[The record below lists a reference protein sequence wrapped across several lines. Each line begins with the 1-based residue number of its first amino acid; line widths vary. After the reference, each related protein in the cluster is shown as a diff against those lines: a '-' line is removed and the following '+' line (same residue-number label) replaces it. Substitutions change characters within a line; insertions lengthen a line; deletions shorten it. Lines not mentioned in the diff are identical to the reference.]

1 MQSAALLSRA
11 PRVFCKFIR
20 RSRAGTDG
28 CGMKFFLK
36 RSLITGFLIGLQF
49 LLIVLGIFTLSN
61 KIVYVYVGLQVVSLI
76 ALILVI
82 NKKDN
87 PSYKLAWIVVILLL
101 PPVGVIIYMMWGNT
115 VFTRTIKNRIN
126 KSFETFRFQL
136 PQNEQSEA
144 KLRAFS
150 RTYARQSEYLKRSTG
165 HSVYNDTETD
175 YYSPAEAAFP
185 HILAELKKAKRFIFI
200 EFFILAE
207 GNMWDEIHAVLREK
221 AAEGVDI
228 KIISDDIGSGDRQQE
243 GFVRRLAAENIEM
256 VSYNRFRPALNTFM
270 NYRDHRK
277 ICVIDGQVGF
287 TGGINLADE
296 YINKVERFGHWKDT
310 SVLLRGAAVRSL
322 TRMFLQQWTLNAG
335 SDTLDRPE
343 EEYLTA
349 RALPAQGYVQPY
361 PDSPLDH
368 FNVAENAY
376 LHLIQRADHYVYITT
391 PYLILDNEFVTT
403 LKTAAESGVDVRI
416 ITPSHPDKWYV
427 HMVSRSY
434 YQTLIQS
441 GVKIYE
447 YQPGFI
453 HAKMCLCDDE
463 AAMVGTAN
471 LDYRSLYLHYENAV
485 LLYHTPVLA
494 EIKKDIE
501 ETLEK
506 SRLITIEELRSKLR
520 GTSALCALLKLLAP
534 LM

>member
-1 MQSAALLSRA
+1 MKKILRFLIS
-11 PRVFCKFIR
+11 RVFWF
-20 RSRAGTDG
+20 S
-28 CGMKFFLK
+28 
-36 RSLITGFLIGLQF
+36 
-49 LLIVLGIFTLSN
+49 LLIVVQIGIFAVILFNISSYSTYLYAAF
-61 KIVYVYVGLQVVSLI
+61 VLFSLI
-76 ALILVI
+76 IVIWLVA
-82 NKKDN
+82 KDDN
-87 PSYKLAWIVVILLL
+87 PSYKITWIILIMTLPVV
-101 PPVGVIIYMMWGNT
+101 GW
-115 VFTRTIKNRIN
+115 F
-126 KSFETFRFQL
+126 F
-136 PQNEQSEA
+136 
-144 KLRAFS
+144 
-150 RTYARQSEYLKRSTG
+150 YLKCGNKTLPHRYWEKIAANEAAHPALFTAEEG
-165 HSVYNDTETD
+165 DTAALLEQYPHRRVLTD
-175 YYSPAEAAFP
+175 YIRNISGFP
-185 HILAELKKAKRFIFI
+185 VYGGTQVEYAPLGEDFFRQLMRELPKAKKFIFL
-200 EFFILAE
+200 EYFILE
-207 GNMWDEIHAVLREK
+207 KGLMWDSILEILRERAAAGVEVCVIYDDFGCIQRLSASYPKELASFNIK
-221 AAEGVDI
+221 AVP
-228 KIISDDIGSGDRQQE
+228 
-243 GFVRRLAAENIEM
+243 
-256 VSYNRFRPALNTFM
+256 YNPMRPSMDPSL

-322 TRMFLQQWTLNAG
+322 TRMFLQQWTLIAG

>member
-1 MQSAALLSRA
+1 MKKILRFLIS
-11 PRVFCKFIR
+11 RVFWF
-20 RSRAGTDG
+20 S
-28 CGMKFFLK
+28 
-36 RSLITGFLIGLQF
+36 
-49 LLIVLGIFTLSN
+49 LLIVVQIGIFAVILFNISSYSTYLYAAF
-61 KIVYVYVGLQVVSLI
+61 VLFSLI
-76 ALILVI
+76 IVIWLVA
-82 NKKDN
+82 KDDN
-87 PSYKLAWIVVILLL
+87 PSYKITWIILIMTLPVV
-101 PPVGVIIYMMWGNT
+101 GW
-115 VFTRTIKNRIN
+115 F
-126 KSFETFRFQL
+126 F
-136 PQNEQSEA
+136 
-144 KLRAFS
+144 
-150 RTYARQSEYLKRSTG
+150 YLKFSNKTLPHRYWEKIAANEAAHPALFTAEEG
-165 HSVYNDTETD
+165 DTAALLEQYPHHRVLTD
-175 YYSPAEAAFP
+175 YIRNISGFPAYGGTQVEYAPLGEDFFRQ
-185 HILAELKKAKRFIFI
+185 LMRELPKAKKFIFL
-200 EFFILAE
+200 EYFILE
-207 GNMWDEIHAVLREK
+207 KGLMWDSVLEVLRERAAAGVEVCVIYDDFGCIQRLSASYPRELAGFNIK
-221 AAEGVDI
+221 AVP
-228 KIISDDIGSGDRQQE
+228 
-243 GFVRRLAAENIEM
+243 
-256 VSYNRFRPALNTFM
+256 YNPMRPSMDPSL

>member
-1 MQSAALLSRA
+1 MKKILRFLIS
-11 PRVFCKFIR
+11 RVFWF
-20 RSRAGTDG
+20 S
-28 CGMKFFLK
+28 
-36 RSLITGFLIGLQF
+36 
-49 LLIVLGIFTLSN
+49 LLIVVQIGIFAVILFNISSYSTYLYAAF
-61 KIVYVYVGLQVVSLI
+61 VLFSLI
-76 ALILVI
+76 IVIWLVA
-82 NKKDN
+82 KDDN
-87 PSYKLAWIVVILLL
+87 PSYKITWIILIMTLPVVS
-101 PPVGVIIYMMWGNT
+101 W
-115 VFTRTIKNRIN
+115 F
-126 KSFETFRFQL
+126 F
-136 PQNEQSEA
+136 
-144 KLRAFS
+144 
-150 RTYARQSEYLKRSTG
+150 YLKFGNKTLPHRYWEKIAANEAAHPALFTAEEG
-165 HSVYNDTETD
+165 DTAALLEQYPRHRVLTD
-175 YYSPAEAAFP
+175 YIRNISGFPAYGGTQVEYAPLGEDFFRQ
-185 HILAELKKAKRFIFI
+185 LMRELPKAKKFIFL
-200 EFFILAE
+200 EYFILE
-207 GNMWDEIHAVLREK
+207 KGLMWDSVLEILRERAAAGVEVCVIYDDFGCIQRLSASYPKELAGFNIK
-221 AAEGVDI
+221 AVP
-228 KIISDDIGSGDRQQE
+228 
-243 GFVRRLAAENIEM
+243 
-256 VSYNRFRPALNTFM
+256 YNPMRPSMDPSL

-349 RALPAQGYVQPY
+349 LALPAQGYVQPY

-368 FNVAENAY
+368 FNAAENAY

-403 LKTAAESGVDVRI
+403 LKTTAESGVDVRI

>member
-1 MQSAALLSRA
+1 MKKILRFLIS
-11 PRVFCKFIR
+11 RVFWF
-20 RSRAGTDG
+20 S
-28 CGMKFFLK
+28 
-36 RSLITGFLIGLQF
+36 
-49 LLIVLGIFTLSN
+49 LLIVVQIGIFAVILFNISSYSTYLYAAF
-61 KIVYVYVGLQVVSLI
+61 VLFSLI
-76 ALILVI
+76 IVIWLVA
-82 NKKDN
+82 KDDN
-87 PSYKLAWIVVILLL
+87 PSYKITWIILIMTLPVV
-101 PPVGVIIYMMWGNT
+101 GW
-115 VFTRTIKNRIN
+115 F
-126 KSFETFRFQL
+126 F
-136 PQNEQSEA
+136 
-144 KLRAFS
+144 
-150 RTYARQSEYLKRSTG
+150 YLKFSNKTLPHRYWEKIAANEAAHPALFTAEEG
-165 HSVYNDTETD
+165 DTAALLEQYPRHRVLTD
-175 YYSPAEAAFP
+175 YIRNISGFPAYGGTQVEYAPLGEDFFRQ
-185 HILAELKKAKRFIFI
+185 LMLELPKAKKFIFL
-200 EFFILAE
+200 EYFILE
-207 GNMWDEIHAVLREK
+207 KGLMWDSVLEILRERAAAGVEVCVIYDDFGCIQRLSASYPKELAGFNIK
-221 AAEGVDI
+221 AVP
-228 KIISDDIGSGDRQQE
+228 
-243 GFVRRLAAENIEM
+243 
-256 VSYNRFRPALNTFM
+256 YNPMRPSMDPSL

-349 RALPAQGYVQPY
+349 RALPAQGYAQPY

-368 FNVAENAY
+368 FNAAENAY

-453 HAKMCLCDDE
+453 HAKMCLCDDD

-520 GTSALCALLKLLAP
+520 GTNTLCALLKLLAP

>member
-1 MQSAALLSRA
+1 MEYA
-11 PRVFCKFIR
+11 PLGEDFFRQLMRELPKAKKFI
-20 RSRAGTDG
+20 
-28 CGMKFFLK
+28 FL
-36 RSLITGFLIGLQF
+36 
-49 LLIVLGIFTLSN
+49 
-61 KIVYVYVGLQVVSLI
+61 
-76 ALILVI
+76 
-82 NKKDN
+82 
-87 PSYKLAWIVVILLL
+87 
-101 PPVGVIIYMMWGNT
+101 
-115 VFTRTIKNRIN
+115 
-126 KSFETFRFQL
+126 
-136 PQNEQSEA
+136 
-144 KLRAFS
+144 
-150 RTYARQSEYLKRSTG
+150 EY
-165 HSVYNDTETD
+165 
-175 YYSPAEAAFP
+175 
-185 HILAELKKAKRFIFI
+185 
-200 EFFILAE
+200 FILE
-207 GNMWDEIHAVLREK
+207 KGLMWDSVLEILRERAAAGVEVCVIYDDFGCIQRLSASYPKELAGFNIK
-221 AAEGVDI
+221 AVP
-228 KIISDDIGSGDRQQE
+228 
-243 GFVRRLAAENIEM
+243 
-256 VSYNRFRPALNTFM
+256 YNPMRPSMDPSL

>member
-1 MQSAALLSRA
+1 MEVCVIYDDFGCIQRLSASYPKEL
-11 PRVFCKFIR
+11 
-20 RSRAGTDG
+20 AGFNIKAVPYNPMRPSMDP
-28 CGMKFFLK
+28 
-36 RSLITGFLIGLQF
+36 SL
-49 LLIVLGIFTLSN
+49 
-61 KIVYVYVGLQVVSLI
+61 
-76 ALILVI
+76 
-82 NKKDN
+82 
-87 PSYKLAWIVVILLL
+87 
-101 PPVGVIIYMMWGNT
+101 
-115 VFTRTIKNRIN
+115 
-126 KSFETFRFQL
+126 
-136 PQNEQSEA
+136 
-144 KLRAFS
+144 
-150 RTYARQSEYLKRSTG
+150 
-165 HSVYNDTETD
+165 
-175 YYSPAEAAFP
+175 
-185 HILAELKKAKRFIFI
+185 
-200 EFFILAE
+200 
-207 GNMWDEIHAVLREK
+207 
-221 AAEGVDI
+221 
-228 KIISDDIGSGDRQQE
+228 
-243 GFVRRLAAENIEM
+243 
-256 VSYNRFRPALNTFM
+256 

-349 RALPAQGYVQPY
+349 RALPAQGYAQPY

-368 FNVAENAY
+368 FNAAENAY

-453 HAKMCLCDDE
+453 HAKMCLCDDD

-520 GTSALCALLKLLAP
+520 GTNALCALLKLLAP

>member
-1 MQSAALLSRA
+1 MKKVLRFLIS
-11 PRVFCKFIR
+11 RVFWF
-20 RSRAGTDG
+20 S
-28 CGMKFFLK
+28 
-36 RSLITGFLIGLQF
+36 
-49 LLIVLGIFTLSN
+49 LLIVVQIGIFAVILFNISSYSTYLYAAF
-61 KIVYVYVGLQVVSLI
+61 VLFSLI
-76 ALILVI
+76 IVIWLVA
-82 NKKDN
+82 KDDN
-87 PSYKLAWIVVILLL
+87 PSYKITWIILIMTLPVVGWFFYLTFGNKTLPHRYWEKIAANEAAHPALFTAEEGDTAALL
-101 PPVGVIIYMMWGNT
+101 
-115 VFTRTIKNRIN
+115 
-126 KSFETFRFQL
+126 
-136 PQNEQSEA
+136 EQYPRHRV
-144 KLRAFS
+144 L
-150 RTYARQSEYLKRSTG
+150 
-165 HSVYNDTETD
+165 TD
-175 YYSPAEAAFP
+175 YIRNISGFPAYGGTQVEYAPLGEDFFRQ
-185 HILAELKKAKRFIFI
+185 LMRELPKAKKFIFL
-200 EFFILAE
+200 EYFILE
-207 GNMWDEIHAVLREK
+207 KGLMWDSVLEILRERAAAGVEVCVIYDDFGCIQRLSASYPKELAGFNIK
-221 AAEGVDI
+221 AVP
-228 KIISDDIGSGDRQQE
+228 
-243 GFVRRLAAENIEM
+243 
-256 VSYNRFRPALNTFM
+256 YNPMRPSMDPSL

-368 FNVAENAY
+368 FNAAENAY

>member
-1 MQSAALLSRA
+1 MKRPTRLFTAEEGDTAALLEQYPHRRVLTDYIRNISGFPVYGGTQVEYA
-11 PRVFCKFIR
+11 PLGEDFFRQLMQELPKAKKFI
-20 RSRAGTDG
+20 
-28 CGMKFFLK
+28 FL
-36 RSLITGFLIGLQF
+36 
-49 LLIVLGIFTLSN
+49 
-61 KIVYVYVGLQVVSLI
+61 
-76 ALILVI
+76 
-82 NKKDN
+82 
-87 PSYKLAWIVVILLL
+87 
-101 PPVGVIIYMMWGNT
+101 
-115 VFTRTIKNRIN
+115 
-126 KSFETFRFQL
+126 
-136 PQNEQSEA
+136 
-144 KLRAFS
+144 
-150 RTYARQSEYLKRSTG
+150 EY
-165 HSVYNDTETD
+165 
-175 YYSPAEAAFP
+175 
-185 HILAELKKAKRFIFI
+185 
-200 EFFILAE
+200 FILE
-207 GNMWDEIHAVLREK
+207 KGLMWDSVLEVLRERAAAGVEVCVIYDDFGCIQRLSASYPKELAGFNIK
-221 AAEGVDI
+221 AVP
-228 KIISDDIGSGDRQQE
+228 
-243 GFVRRLAAENIEM
+243 
-256 VSYNRFRPALNTFM
+256 YNPMRPSMDPSL